1 MRLIGLTGGI
11 GSGKSTVSNYL
22 RTKGVNI
29 IDADL
34 ITKYI
39 NKREDTIE
47 ELKFIFGEQILD
59 GLGDIDGKKISELVF
74 NDKEN
79 MALLQKIAL
88 PKIIK
93 EMDRQVNSFKDTDET
108 VFLDVPLLFET
119 NLDKHYDL
127 KEIWL
132 VSVPLE
138 VQIDRIIKRNN
149 YTREHALARI
159 NSQMS
164 LAEKAKK
171 ATVVI
176 DNNKDLSSLYYTI
189 DTLL

>member
-22 RTKGVNI
+22 KTKGMII

-34 ITKYI
+34 ITKEV

-59 GLGDIDGKKISELVF
+59 GLGDIDSGNISELVF
-74 NDKEN
+74 NNKEN
-79 MALLQKIAL
+79 MELLQKIVL
-88 PKIIK
+88 PKIIS
-93 EMDRQVNSFKDTDET
+93 EMDRQVKSLKGTDEI
-108 VFLDVPLLFET
+108 VFLDVPLLFES
-119 NLDKHYDL
+119 NIDKRYDL

-138 VQIDRIIKRNN
+138 VQIDRIIKRNG
-149 YTREHALARI
+149 YTKEHALARI
-159 NSQMS
+159 NNQMPLS
-164 LAEKAKK
+164 EKAKR

-176 DNNKDLSSLYYTI
+176 DNNEDVSSLYYKI
-189 DTLL
+189 DSLL